1 MTRSIADL
9 AWFETF
15 NDCVEENFE
24 RSRMLLCSGKE
35 EAHNLGKLLYQCAEH
50 NIPCNSAACKI
61 CNHRYKVTRVDSLVK
76 KIKKLGVPCR
86 VLTVIDY
93 SRSVRRED
101 LYDDITRNAK
111 ARWAQTL
118 RRSNV
123 HGPIVGAVELDFHE
137 ECSMWLL
144 HVHFIYVETSHN
156 KKAMR
161 EFRKRIGNQ
170 QIKHIKKNREAR
182 PTHKQPMRSPYRQVS
197 YIYKLSSFRVQ
208 DYYDSIN
215 HKNRTRK
222 VRLNIPETIEI
233 LCLMHRIKRRAFIF
247 NYDNKEWE

>member
-1 MTRSIADL
+1 M
-9 AWFETF
+9 
-15 NDCVEENFE
+15 
-24 RSRMLLCSGKE
+24 
-35 EAHNLGKLLYQCAEH
+35 
-50 NIPCNSAACKI
+50 
-61 CNHRYKVTRVDSLVK
+61 
-76 KIKKLGVPCR
+76 
-86 VLTVIDY
+86 LTVIDY

-144 HVHFIYVETSHN
+144 HGHFIYVETSHN